1 MFFGVLMVVHQGH
14 DQKKQDGRPLDSRLH
29 RIVFAERTM
38 DRGHEKSLRE
48 GFVSMLSFE
57 RCLKLVWFALRSKRT
72 WNVDLQ
78 IRVGAK
84 AMKHAVRYVAVAM
97 VLVVT
102 GASSAI
108 AAGQKICS
116 PVTPD
121 KWRAMVPV
129 PREWTA
135 GDCRAFATSVAST
148 DYKLGCIFTDTVGE
162 KYSWSTELMD
172 VSNPAV
178 PPPPPRN
185 CGW

>member
-1 MFFGVLMVVHQGH
+1 M
-14 DQKKQDGRPLDSRLH
+14 
-29 RIVFAERTM
+29 
-38 DRGHEKSLRE
+38 KS
-48 GFVSMLSFE
+48 S
-57 RCLKLVWFALRSKRT
+57 
-72 WNVDLQ
+72 
-78 IRVGAK
+78 
-84 AMKHAVRYVAVAM
+84 VRYVVVAM
-97 VLVVT
+97 VLVVA
-102 GASSAI
+102 GSSNAV

-148 DYKLGCIFTDTVGE
+148 DYKLGCIFTEAVGE

-172 VSNPAV
+172 VSDPAV

>member
-1 MFFGVLMVVHQGH
+1 
-14 DQKKQDGRPLDSRLH
+14 
-29 RIVFAERTM
+29 
-38 DRGHEKSLRE
+38 
-48 GFVSMLSFE
+48 
-57 RCLKLVWFALRSKRT
+57 
-72 WNVDLQ
+72 
-78 IRVGAK
+78 
-84 AMKHAVRYVAVAM
+84 MKHAVRYVAVAM

-102 GASSAI
+102 GSSSAI

-135 GDCRAFATSVAST
+135 NDCRAFATSVAST

-172 VSNPAV
+172 VSDPAV

>member
-1 MFFGVLMVVHQGH
+1 MTSLY
-14 DQKKQDGRPLDSRLH
+14 DSRLH
-29 RIVFAERTM
+29 QIVFAERAM
-38 DRGHEKSLRE
+38 DRLREKSHRE
-48 GFVSMLSFE
+48 GFVSMLSFG
-57 RCLKLVWFALRSKRT
+57 RCLKLLRFAFDLKRAWT
-72 WNVDLQ
+72 VDSQ
-78 IRVGAK
+78 IRLGAK
-84 AMKHAVRYVAVAM
+84 AMKQAVRYVAVAV

-102 GASSAI
+102 GSSSAI

-135 GDCRAFATSVAST
+135 SDCRAFATSVAST

-172 VSNPAV
+172 VSDPGA

>member
-1 MFFGVLMVVHQGH
+1 V
-14 DQKKQDGRPLDSRLH
+14 
-29 RIVFAERTM
+29 
-38 DRGHEKSLRE
+38 
-48 GFVSMLSFE
+48 
-57 RCLKLVWFALRSKRT
+57 KLVWFAFDLKST
-72 WNVDLQ
+72 WSVDSQ
-78 IRVGAK
+78 IKLGAK

-121 KWRAMVPV
+121 KWRSMVPV

-172 VSNPAV
+172 VSDPAV
-178 PPPPPRN
+178 PPAPPRN

>member
-1 MFFGVLMVVHQGH
+1 
-14 DQKKQDGRPLDSRLH
+14 
-29 RIVFAERTM
+29 M
-38 DRGHEKSLRE
+38 DRGREKSLRA
-48 GFVSMLSFE
+48 GFVSMLSFR
-57 RCLKLVWFALRSKRT
+57 RCVKLFWLAFDLKST
-72 WNVDLQ
+72 WSVDSP
-78 IRVGAK
+78 IRLGAK
-84 AMKHAVRYVAVAM
+84 AMKYAVRYVAVAM

-102 GASSAI
+102 CSSGAM

-129 PREWTA
+129 PREWTV

-162 KYSWSTELMD
+162 KYSWSTQLMD
-172 VSNPAV
+172 VSDPAV